1 MELTTEK
8 PIRVK
13 DAASILGLHEQTI
26 YKYMREGTIPK
37 KYIHRVGRN
46 LYFIASELQ
55 QFIKQS

>member
-1 MELTTEK
+1 MEGQIEK

-13 DAASILGLHEQTI
+13 EAAKILGLHEQTL
-26 YKYMREGTIPK
+26 YKYMRQGTIPK
-37 KYIHRVGRN
+37 KYIHRVGHN